1 MKNAAMKET
10 AKTTTGAAG
19 AQSAAAASA
28 RTPRLEKLRN
38 LLPAARYAVAE
49 LRHSQAPAMAA
60 NLAFRT
66 LFGLLPVLVVATIV
80 TRALLGDRFIDLV
93 TMAIEAL
100 GLDAITMQP
109 PEGGDA
115 EPVPL
120 GSWLESLAREAAAV
134 DLSAIGLVG
143 ALAVVFSAVW
153 TMVAIES
160 SFNTICRAP
169 AGRPFV
175 RRILVYWFVITAGP
189 VLFAAIPILL
199 GALVSFVGS
208 ESLAAQLAARA
219 ISLAGAFVS
228 LWALLAAAYATVPNA
243 RVDIR
248 SAVAGAFVAAL
259 LIELGK
265 TFLGA
270 SLAGSFSASRLYGSL
285 GLVPLFMMWVY
296 LMWLVVLFGLQ
307 TAAILQGLA
316 KGGRA
321 LAAAAARGDSFE
333 PAQAI
338 PCFRAVCARFQKGR
352 GASPDTLVYECGL
365 SPRTARELLAIFE
378 RLGLA
383 HRIDGDDRRYAPSRP
398 PEEITLCEAL
408 HAGFALVDGGEE
420 TAPEQGVAELRST
433 QLERLGDARFAADG
447 KPAETAPLTGSRP
460 TS

>member
-1 MKNAAMKET
+1 
-10 AKTTTGAAG
+10 
-19 AQSAAAASA
+19 
-28 RTPRLEKLRN
+28 
-38 LLPAARYAVAE
+38 
-49 LRHSQAPAMAA
+49 MAA

-80 TRALLGDRFIDLV
+80 TRAILGERFDEQIGAVID
-93 TMAIEAL
+93 AL
-100 GLDAITMQP
+100 GMHEVAIKPSDGTA
-109 PEGGDA
+109 GA
-115 EPVPL
+115 EVPL
-120 GSWLESLAREAAAV
+120 GAWLQSLTREAASI
-134 DLSAIGLVG
+134 DLSAIGVVG

-160 SFNTICRAP
+160 SFNTIFRAP
-169 AGRPFV
+169 SGRPFV
-175 RRILVYWFVITAGP
+175 RRILIYWFVITAGP
-189 VLFAAIPILL
+189 VLFAAIPLAFQAMTQFV
-199 GALVSFVGS
+199 GTESFVGS
-208 ESLAAQLAARA
+208 MATYLVSLL
-219 ISLAGAFVS
+219 GAFVS
-228 LWALLAAAYATVPNA
+228 LWALLTAAYVTVPNA
-243 RVDIR
+243 KVDLR
-248 SAVAGAFVAAL
+248 AALLGAFVATL
-259 LIELGK
+259 FVEIGK
-265 TFLGA
+265 RFLGA

-321 LAAAAARGDSFE
+321 LAATAARGDSFE

-447 KPAETAPLTGSRP
+447 RPA
-460 TS
+460 

>member
-1 MKNAAMKET
+1 MKDTAQTSAEPAAT
-10 AKTTTGAAG
+10 DRTGPSG
-19 AQSAAAASA
+19 PRPTW
-28 RTPRLEKLRN
+28 RTKARN
-38 LLPAARYAVAE
+38 LLPAVRYALVE

-80 TRALLGDRFIDLV
+80 TRALLGDRFIELV
-93 TMAIEAL
+93 TTAIEAL
-100 GLDAITMQP
+100 GLHAITMQP

-208 ESLAAQLAARA
+208 ESLPAQLAARA
-219 ISLAGAFVS
+219 ISFAGAFVS

-248 SAVAGAFVAAL
+248 SAIAGSFVAAL
-259 LIELGK
+259 LIEIGK

-307 TAAILQGLA
+307 TAAILQGLS

-352 GASPDTLVYECGL
+352 GASPDTLVYECGV

-398 PEEITLCEAL
+398 PGEIALSEAL

-420 TAPEQGVAELRST
+420 IAPEKGVAELRAT
-433 QLERLGDARFAADG
+433 QLARLGDARFAADG
-447 KPAETAPLTGSRP
+447 EPVEETPPVTGSRP

>member
-1 MKNAAMKET
+1 MKES
-10 AKTTTGAAG
+10 AKQTTGTEG
-19 AQSAAAASA
+19 LQRTPVASV

-228 LWALLAAAYATVPNA
+228 LWALLAAAYAT
-243 RVDIR
+243 
-248 SAVAGAFVAAL
+248 
-259 LIELGK
+259 
-265 TFLGA
+265 
-270 SLAGSFSASRLYGSL
+270 GSFSASRLYGSL

-321 LAAAAARGDSFE
+321 LAATAARGDSFE

-447 KPAETAPLTGSRP
+447 KPAETAPVTGSRP

>member
-1 MKNAAMKET
+1 MNVRES
-10 AKTTTGAAG
+10 TTPGSPAG
-19 AQSAAAASA
+19 AKATESAARKRSSGNETGVKQ
-28 RTPRLEKLRN
+28 RGWLQKTRN
-38 LLPAARYAVAE
+38 LLPAVRYAVAE

-80 TRALLGDRFIDLV
+80 TRALLGDRFIELI

-100 GLDAITMQP
+100 GLHAITMQP
-109 PEGGDA
+109 SGGGGA
-115 EPVPL
+115 ESVPL
-120 GSWLESLAREAAAV
+120 GAWLESLARDAAQV

-143 ALAVVFSAVW
+143 GLAVVFSAVW

-160 SFNTICRAP
+160 SFNAICRAP
-169 AGRPFV
+169 AGRPIV

-189 VLFAAIPILL
+189 VLFAAIPALL
-199 GALVSFVGS
+199 GAFTSFIGADSLV
-208 ESLAAQLAARA
+208 AQMAARV

-228 LWALLAAAYATVPNA
+228 LWVLLATAYTTVPNA

-248 SAVAGAFVAAL
+248 SAIAGAFVAAL

-265 TFLGA
+265 RFLGA
-270 SLAGSFSASRLYGSL
+270 SLAGSFSANRLYGSL

-307 TAAILQGLA
+307 TASILQGLSY
-316 KGGRA
+316 GGRA
-321 LAAAAARGDSFE
+321 FAASAARGDSFE

-352 GASPDTLVYECGL
+352 GASPDTLVYECGV

-383 HRIDGDDRRYAPSRP
+383 HRIDGDEKRYAPSRP
-398 PEEITLCEAL
+398 PEEVRLCEVL

-420 TAPEQGVAELRST
+420 TTPEKGIAELRET
-433 QLERLGDARFAADG
+433 QLASLGEACFSAPRPVAA
-447 KPAETAPLTGSRP
+447 E
-460 TS
+460 